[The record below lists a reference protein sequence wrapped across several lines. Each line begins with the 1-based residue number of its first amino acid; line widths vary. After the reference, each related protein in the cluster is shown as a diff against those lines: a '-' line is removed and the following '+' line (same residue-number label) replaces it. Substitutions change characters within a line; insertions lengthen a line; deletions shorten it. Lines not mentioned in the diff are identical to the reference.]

1 MGWSNKNG
9 PRIKTFADRI
19 IIMAKGQMTFDD
31 LPTAYLNSS
40 VEEVDENRLAGHVR
54 RIFGL
59 FKARLFMGFPVSTID
74 LMEFGGGQYN
84 ARLFELRRALIEQG
98 WCIDRDPGKA
108 DGGCHYYRL
117 VKLAQSVF
125 YKKRKDK
132 L

>member
-1 MGWSNKNG
+1 M
-9 PRIKTFADRI
+9 T
-19 IIMAKGQMTFDD
+19 KGQMTFED

-40 VEEVDENRLAGHVR
+40 VEDVDENRLAGHVR

-59 FKARLFMGFPVSTID
+59 FKSRLFMGFPVSTLD

-84 ARLFELRRALIEQG
+84 ARLWELRQALIPLG
-98 WCIDRDPGKA
+98 WCIDHIPEKT
-108 DGGCHYYRL
+108 DGGCHYYEL
-117 VKLAQSVF
+117 KKLAESVF